1 MIGLKAMRRR
11 RLALVLAAAVAVSNC
26 GYALAGRGNTL
37 PTHIKIIGVPGLTNQ
52 SNTPGIDDVINRQLR
67 EELQGRGGI
76 RALPE
81 AEGADAVLTGVIIRV
96 IPTPTAFNTDRQVSQ
111 VTLTVLASVEFR
123 DRKADKVIWAN
134 PSVTTQEAYDVTPGT
149 DATDPAA
156 LFRQD
161 ANAMQRLARALARSI
176 VTQIFEAF

>member
-1 MIGLKAMRRR
+1 MRRPLPA
-11 RLALVLAAAVAVSNC
+11 LALLLLTATVAVGC

-37 PTHIKIIGVPGLTNQ
+37 PPHIRTIGVPAFENKST
-52 SNTPGIDDVINRQLR
+52 TPMIDEVITRQVLQ
-67 EELQGRGGI
+67 EIQGRGGI

-81 AEGADAVLTGVIIRV
+81 RDGADAVLSGAIVSV
-96 IPTPTAFNTDRQVSQ
+96 VPTPTAFTPSNQVSQ
-111 VTLTVLASVEFR
+111 VTLTVVASVEFR
-123 DRKADKVIWAN
+123 DRKDDKVIWSSAR
-134 PSVTTQEAYDVTPGT
+134 VTAQEAYDVTPTT